1 MLKDE
6 VLFAWW
12 TLSSIQGIGSIAL
25 NKIREQLPS
34 CSALAECSAQDLISM
49 GLKSDLAYAWQ
60 QTKESS
66 ENLNPF
72 VLAGW
77 QKIQTWCQQ
86 PDCAVLLPDDE
97 YYPEALAVLRDA
109 PIFLFY
115 RGNPQV
121 LNEPSIAIVGSRNPT
136 HYGREQAFT
145 IAQQLVTSDWHVIS
159 GLAIGIDG
167 EAHKGALNNSA
178 GIGRGKTIAVL
189 GSGLEE
195 IYPKRHQALADDIV
209 LGGGV
214 LLSEHLPDI
223 KALAQHFPRR
233 NRIVSGM
240 SLGTLVI
247 EAAYK
252 SGSLITARLAAE
264 QGREVF
270 ALPGAVTNPLSR
282 GCHQLIKEGANL
294 IENAADIMTLL
305 NSDLAVET
313 RAGEADVESQHDLF
327 GTSAEAR
334 SAPEEATVAAKRTV
348 RAGSQAE
355 RQTARPV
362 MAGSKLEAPKL
373 EAAKL
378 KGTSEIVYHALD
390 VVPTSIDSL
399 VNRTGLSVA
408 EIAQQLILMELKG
421 YVAQTPGG
429 YIRL

>member
-6 VLFAWW
+6 LLFAWW
-12 TLSSIQGIGSIAL
+12 LLSITQGIGSIAL

-49 GLKSDLAYAWQ
+49 GLKPNLAFAWQ
-60 QTKESS
+60 QAKNSADT
-66 ENLNPF
+66 LNPF
-72 VLAGW
+72 VSAGW

-86 PDCAVLLPDDE
+86 QGCGVLIPDDE
-97 YYPEALAVLRDA
+97 HYPKALAALRDA

-115 RGNPQV
+115 RGNSQL
-121 LNEPSIAIVGSRNPT
+121 LNEASIAIVGSRNPT

-145 IAQQLVTSDWHVIS
+145 IAQQLVMSDWHVVS

-167 EAHKGALNNSA
+167 EAHKGALNSLT

-189 GSGLEE
+189 GSGLEA

-209 LGGGV
+209 AGGGV

-294 IENAADIMTLL
+294 VENATDIINLI

-313 RAGEADVESQHDLF
+313 RAAGGDNQPETQHNLF
-327 GTSAEAR
+327 
-334 SAPEEATVAAKRTV
+334 AAV
-348 RAGSQAE
+348 PG
-355 RQTARPV
+355 
-362 MAGSKLEAPKL
+362 PKL
-373 EAAKL
+373 EGTAK
-378 KGTSEIVYHALD
+378 TIYQALD
-390 VVPTSIDSL
+390 VIPTAIDTL
-399 VNRTGLSVA
+399 VNRSGLSVA
-408 EIAQQLILMELKG
+408 EVAQQLILMELKG

-429 YIRL
+429 YVRV

>member
-6 VLFAWW
+6 SLFAWW
-12 TLSSIQGIGSIAL
+12 LLSSTQGIGSIAQ

-34 CSALAECSAQDLISM
+34 CSALVECSAQDLISM
-49 GLKSDLAYAWQ
+49 GLKSNLAFAWQ
-60 QTKESS
+60 QSKDSGD
-66 ENLNPF
+66 NLNPF
-72 VLAGW
+72 VSAGW
-77 QKIQTWCQQ
+77 QKIHMWCQQ
-86 PDCAVLLPDDE
+86 QDCGVLMPDE
-97 YYPEALAVLRDA
+97 EHYPKALAVLRDA

-115 RGNPQV
+115 RGNSQL
-121 LNEPSIAIVGSRNPT
+121 LNESSIAIVGSRNPT

-145 IAQQLVTSDWHVIS
+145 IAQQLVMSDWHVIS

-167 EAHKGALNNSA
+167 EAHKGALNSLT

-189 GSGLEE
+189 GSGLEA
-195 IYPKRHQALADDIV
+195 IYPKRHQGLADDIV
-209 LGGGV
+209 EGGGV

-233 NRIVSGM
+233 NRIVSGI

-270 ALPGAVTNPLSR
+270 ALPGVVTNPLSR

-294 IENAADIMTLL
+294 IENATDIINLI
-305 NSDLAVET
+305 NSDLALET
-313 RAGEADVESQHDLF
+313 RAAGADNPPEKQHNLF
-327 GTSAEAR
+327 GIAS
-334 SAPEEATVAAKRTV
+334 
-348 RAGSQAE
+348 G
-355 RQTARPV
+355 
-362 MAGSKLEAPKL
+362 PKL
-373 EAAKL
+373 EGKTKTL
-378 KGTSEIVYHALD
+378 YQALD
-390 VVPTSIDSL
+390 VVPTAIDTL

-408 EIAQQLILMELKG
+408 EVAQQLILMELKG

-429 YIRL
+429 YVRV

>member
-6 VLFAWW
+6 LLLAWW
-12 TLSSIQGIGSIAL
+12 LLLSTQGIGSIAL

-49 GLKSDLAYAWQ
+49 GLKPNLAFAWQ
-60 QTKESS
+60 QAKSS
-66 ENLNPF
+66 SDTLAPF
-72 VLAGW
+72 VSAGW
-77 QKIQTWCQQ
+77 QKIHRWCQQ
-86 PDCAVLLPDDE
+86 QDCGVLMPDDGH
-97 YYPEALAVLRDA
+97 YPKALAALRDA

-115 RGNPQV
+115 RGNSQL
-121 LNEPSIAIVGSRNPT
+121 LNQSSIAIVGSRNPT

-145 IAQQLVTSDWHVIS
+145 IAQQLVTSDFHVIS

-167 EAHKGALNNSA
+167 EAHKGALNSLT
-178 GIGRGKTIAVL
+178 GIGQGKTIAVL
-189 GSGLEE
+189 GSGLAA
-195 IYPKRHQALADDIV
+195 IYPKRHQVLADDSV
-209 LGGGV
+209 VGGGV

-233 NRIVSGM
+233 NRIVSGI

-282 GCHQLIKEGANL
+282 GCHQLIKEGAHL
-294 IENAADIMTLL
+294 IENATDIITLI
-305 NSDLAVET
+305 NSDLALET
-313 RAGEADVESQHDLF
+313 RAAGAGNPTKNQADLF
-327 GTSAEAR
+327 DG
-334 SAPEEATVAAKRTV
+334 APR
-348 RAGSQAE
+348 
-355 RQTARPV
+355 
-362 MAGSKLEAPKL
+362 PKL
-373 EAAKL
+373 E
-378 KGTSEIVYHALD
+378 GTTKTVYQALD
-390 VVPTSIDSL
+390 VVPNAIDTL

-408 EIAQQLILMELKG
+408 EVAQQLILMELKG

-429 YIRL
+429 YVRV

>member
-6 VLFAWW
+6 MLFAWW
-12 TLSSIQGIGSIAL
+12 SLSSIQGIGSIAL

-49 GLKSDLAYAWQ
+49 GLKSDLAYIWQ
-60 QTKESS
+60 QSRDTS
-66 ENLNPF
+66 ETLNPF

-77 QKIQTWCQQ
+77 RKIQTWCQQ
-86 PDCAVLLPDDE
+86 SDCGVLMPDDE
-97 YYPEALAVLRDA
+97 YYPNALAALRDG

-115 RGNPQV
+115 RGNPQL

-167 EAHKGALNNSA
+167 EAHKGALTNST

-195 IYPKRHQALADDIV
+195 IYPKRHQALADHIV
-209 LGGGV
+209 AGGGV

-294 IENAADIMTLL
+294 IENATDIINLI
-305 NSDLAVET
+305 NSDLAIET
-313 RAGEADVESQHDLF
+313 RAAGIENQAENQHDLF
-327 GTSAEAR
+327 VASA
-334 SAPEEATVAAKRTV
+334 
-348 RAGSQAE
+348 G
-355 RQTARPV
+355 
-362 MAGSKLEAPKL
+362 PKL
-373 EAAKL
+373 ESLAK
-378 KGTSEIVYHALD
+378 IIYQALD

-421 YVAQTPGG
+421 QVAQTPGG
-429 YIRL
+429 YVRV

>member
-6 VLFAWW
+6 MFFAWW
-12 TLSSIQGIGSIAL
+12 TLSSIPGIGSIAL
-25 NKIREQLPS
+25 NKIRAQLPN
-34 CSALAECSAQDLISM
+34 CSALVECSAQDLISF
-49 GLKSDLAYAWQ
+49 GLKPERANDWQ
-60 QTKESS
+60 QLRVSS
-66 ENLNPF
+66 CSKNPF

-77 QKIQTWCQQ
+77 QKIQAWNQQ
-86 PDCAVLLPDDE
+86 ENCGILIPDDE
-97 YYPEALAVLRDA
+97 SYPQALSALRDA

-115 RGNPQV
+115 RGNPKP
-121 LNEPSIAIVGSRNPT
+121 LNEASIAIVGSRNPT

-167 EAHKGALNNSA
+167 EAHQGALNNPT
-178 GIGRGKTIAVL
+178 GIGKGKTIAVL

-195 IYPKRHQALADDIV
+195 IYPKRHQALADHIV
-209 LGGGV
+209 AGGGV
-214 LLSEHLPDI
+214 LLSEHLPDV

-294 IENAADIMTLL
+294 IESAADILILL

-313 RAGEADVESQHDLF
+313 RAAETENQQHLFAESAQVAIAK
-327 GTSAEAR
+327 SA
-334 SAPEEATVAAKRTV
+334 
-348 RAGSQAE
+348 
-355 RQTARPV
+355 
-362 MAGSKLEAPKL
+362 LPKL
-373 EAAKL
+373 EGPAN
-378 KGTSEIVYHALD
+378 TIYQALD

-399 VNRTGLSVA
+399 VNRTGLTVA
-408 EIAQQLILMELKG
+408 EIAQHLILMELKG
-421 YVAQTPGG
+421 QIAQSPGG
-429 YIRL
+429 YVRL

>member
-6 VLFAWW
+6 MLFAWW
-12 TLSSIQGIGSIAL
+12 SLSSIQGIGSIAL

-49 GLKSDLAYAWQ
+49 GLKSDLAYIWQ
-60 QTKESS
+60 QSRDTS
-66 ENLNPF
+66 ETLNPF

-86 PDCAVLLPDDE
+86 SDCGVLMPDDE
-97 YYPEALAVLRDA
+97 YYPNALAALRDG

-115 RGNPQV
+115 RGNPQL

-167 EAHKGALNNSA
+167 EAHKGALTNST

-195 IYPKRHQALADDIV
+195 IYPKRHQALADHIV
-209 LGGGV
+209 AGGGV

-294 IENAADIMTLL
+294 IENATDIINLI
-305 NSDLAVET
+305 NSDLAIET
-313 RAGEADVESQHDLF
+313 RAAGIENQAENQHDLF
-327 GTSAEAR
+327 VASA
-334 SAPEEATVAAKRTV
+334 
-348 RAGSQAE
+348 G
-355 RQTARPV
+355 
-362 MAGSKLEAPKL
+362 PKL
-373 EAAKL
+373 EGLAK
-378 KGTSEIVYHALD
+378 TIYQALD

-421 YVAQTPGG
+421 QVAQTPGG
-429 YIRL
+429 YVRV